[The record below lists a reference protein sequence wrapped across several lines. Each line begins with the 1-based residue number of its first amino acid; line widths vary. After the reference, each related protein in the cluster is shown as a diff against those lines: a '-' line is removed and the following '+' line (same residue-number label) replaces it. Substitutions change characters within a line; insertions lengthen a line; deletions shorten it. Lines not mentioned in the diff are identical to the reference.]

1 MAVPDFT
8 MRELVEAGVHFGHT
22 TRLWNPKMKPFI
34 FGQRNGIHIINLDHT
49 APQLSRALQF
59 LNEIAASGGRIL
71 FVGTK
76 MQARETIK
84 TTALDSG
91 QYFVNH
97 RWLGGMITNWQTIL
111 NSISNMKKLQKQ
123 LTDDD
128 SGLTKKELITIM
140 RKKTKLELVLGGIS
154 EMGSQPDVLFV
165 VDINKE
171 ATAIAEAKVLNIP
184 VVAIIDT
191 NCNPDGIDYPIYGN
205 DDSLRAIKL
214 YCRLAKEAILDG
226 MKNQMSQMGVDL
238 GADANPDTSKDTMRA
253 RKRPNNNDK
262 PRGDKPRGDKP
273 RGDKPRGDKPRYDKP
288 RGDRPK
294 SDKPKVEQANA
305 EAKADAPKTVK
316 PAPVA
321 KAKSEAPKETKQ
333 ATKTE
338 KEGK

>member
-253 RKRPNNNDK
+253 RKPRPNNNDK
-262 PRGDKPRGDKP
+262 PRGDKPRSDKPRGDKP
-273 RGDKPRGDKPRYDKP
+273 RSDKPRGDKPRYDKP
-288 RGDRPK
+288 R
-294 SDKPKVEQANA
+294 SDKPKAEQPKAD
-305 EAKADAPKTVK
+305 AKADAPKTVK
-316 PAPVA
+316 A
-321 KAKSEAPKETKQ
+321 KAEQPQ

-338 KEGK
+338 KESK

>member
-22 TRLWNPKMKPFI
+22 TRLWNPKMKPYI
-34 FGQRNGIHIINLDHT
+34 FGERNGIHIINLDHS

-84 TTALDSG
+84 STAIDSG
-91 QYFVNH
+91 QYYVNH

-123 LTDDD
+123 LTDED

-171 ATAIAEAKVLNIP
+171 ATAIAEARVLKIP

-191 NCNPDGIDYPIYGN
+191 NCNPEGIDYPIYGN

-238 GADANPDTSKDTMRA
+238 GADSNPDTSKDTMRA
-253 RKRPNNNDK
+253 
-262 PRGDKPRGDKP
+262 
-273 RGDKPRGDKPRYDKP
+273 
-288 RGDRPK
+288 
-294 SDKPKVEQANA
+294 
-305 EAKADAPKTVK
+305 
-316 PAPVA
+316 
-321 KAKSEAPKETKQ
+321 
-333 ATKTE
+333 
-338 KEGK
+338 

>member
-1 MAVPDFT
+1 
-8 MRELVEAGVHFGHT
+8 
-22 TRLWNPKMKPFI
+22 
-34 FGQRNGIHIINLDHT
+34 
-49 APQLSRALQF
+49 SRALQF

-84 TTALDSG
+84 ITALDSG

-111 NSISNMKKLQKQ
+111 NSITNMKKLQKQ
-123 LTDDD
+123 LSDED
-128 SGLTKKELITIM
+128 SGLTKKELITVM

-253 RKRPNNNDK
+253 RKPRPNNNDK
-262 PRGDKPRGDKP
+262 PRGDKPRSDKPRGDKP
-273 RGDKPRGDKPRYDKP
+273 RSDKPRGDKPRYDKP
-288 RGDRPK
+288 R
-294 SDKPKVEQANA
+294 SDKPKAEQPKAD
-305 EAKADAPKTVK
+305 AKADAPKTVK
-316 PAPVA
+316 A
-321 KAKSEAPKETKQ
+321 KAEQPQ

-338 KEGK
+338 KESK